1 MVVQP
6 ESDIMPM
13 KIAAAN
19 GMLNLFPSLN
29 FSESLKTSGRR
40 LIDLSRFKAAP
51 TAVVSAVLENSIFS
65 LSSSSGKKAIFLK
78 GSKKLT
84 STSS

>member
-65 LSSSSGKKAIFLK
+65 FPPHLGRRQYF
-78 GSKKLT
+78 
-84 STSS
+84 